1 MVTIIYLKCNDSII
15 IFKYCCSKNVFIYLD
30 VTDYLKIL
38 DFFFFSRR
46 CSVLF
51 SIVITMKWLTSVIYY
66 YNNYYYCND
75 IASIVLFCF
84 IFVSFKN
91 SFFCHHHHLFW
102 GDVSKHTGIYSVNV
116 VVLIDDRWNVERLR
130 RSTRVSQSIH
140 LYVFSHFNF
149 CSLFSHIY
157 KK

>member
-1 MVTIIYLKCNDSII
+1 MLQQKCIYLSWCDWLLEN
-15 IFKYCCSKNVFIYLD
+15 FR
-30 VTDYLKIL
+30 
-38 DFFFFSRR
+38 FFFSRR

-66 YNNYYYCND
+66 YNYYYCND

-91 SFFCHHHHLFW
+91 NFFVIIITCFEAMFQSTLA
-102 GDVSKHTGIYSVNV
+102 SI
-116 VVLIDDRWNVERLR
+116 VLIDDRWNVERLR

-157 KK
+157 EK

>member
-38 DFFFFSRR
+38 DFFFSRR
-46 CSVLF
+46 CSVRF

-66 YNNYYYCND
+66 YYYYCND

-91 SFFCHHHHLFW
+91 NFFVIIITCFEAMFQSTLA
-102 GDVSKHTGIYSVNV
+102 SI
-116 VVLIDDRWNVERLR
+116 VLIDDRWNVERLR